1 MFFKVK
7 GNSFIRI
14 ITKSNLAILYSVIE
28 IKVAIAAPL
37 IPYIGMKILFS
48 VMAKKVK
55 NNPKNK
61 TAL

>member
-14 ITKSNLAILYSVIE
+14 ITKSNLAMLYSVIE

-37 IPYIGMKILFS
+37 IP
-48 VMAKKVK
+48 
-55 NNPKNK
+55 
-61 TAL
+61 